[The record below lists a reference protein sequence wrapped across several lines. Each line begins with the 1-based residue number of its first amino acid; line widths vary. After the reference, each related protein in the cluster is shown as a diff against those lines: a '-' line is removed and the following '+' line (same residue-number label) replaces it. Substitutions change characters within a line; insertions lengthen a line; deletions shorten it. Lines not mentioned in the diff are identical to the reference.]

1 MSVDASRHAPLTP
14 DVESLVFGALKDL
27 GGITVWSLGAASPW
41 PHVTDVVDVQVD
53 VRASSKK
60 RARDRAYEAR
70 RIMLRLPFEATTPV
84 AQVVVVGG
92 PLWLADDDGAPR
104 YSMTFAVTV
113 RATRGT

>member
-14 DVESLVFGALKDL
+14 DVEALVFDALHDL
-27 GGITVWSLGAASPW
+27 GGITVWSLGAQSPW

-70 RIMLRLPFEATTPV
+70 RLMLLLPFTAAPV
-84 AQVVVVGG
+84 ANVVVVGG

-113 RATRGT
+113 RAARGT